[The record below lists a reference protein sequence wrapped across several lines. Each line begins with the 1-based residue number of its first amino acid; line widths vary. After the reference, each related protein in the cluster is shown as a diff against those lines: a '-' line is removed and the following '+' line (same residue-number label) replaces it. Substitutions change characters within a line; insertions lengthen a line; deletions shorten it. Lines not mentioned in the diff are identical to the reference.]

1 MNIINNVS
9 QSSLS
14 TVMPVRAGH
23 VPYVPAQASQHPA
36 TKAALSTA
44 HTLPLPGSSA
54 GEVQNL
60 LAGMHDVP
68 HRELEQQFI
77 DTQALLLN
85 SPAVHGQQRRDTLAD
100 IHSVTHDILNADAS
114 NPTGLKA
121 TTLTKLDRR
130 QDTVFGI
137 EAMSLLKSLERY
149 QALGRA
155 LIVRNQFIAAANLDT
170 PSSSSQQSGPS
181 VVGGN
186 TLTGDLVQRFIA
198 ARTTIET
205 ALHQHGLGIEVL
217 FSHGLGALQQGVT
230 LTDQSS
236 GHTTTVYT
244 LSAAQLTEFR
254 DLGRALCDRQI
265 NGLSSV
271 SGGGATSTALQPPL
285 QSTASLLGSVPVHN
299 TSLQATSAVTASSS
313 SNASNTLKNILGTDY
328 MRHLA
333 YRFSAR
339 ANESGQVLGA
349 PELRNAALRTLGIEL
364 GANRYRKHGDGP
376 PRIVM
381 SDCLDRIFGQ
391 CKLTDK
397 YSVDA
402 DVKNMKTLTGTVH
415 YEFVAFN
422 ISFTKPNGQNVNET
436 VWMTKHDD
444 NTVSDIRVVP
454 KGSDARATEQ
464 LKQLKHDM
472 LFAAIHTESH
482 PSSHPNTQGIPPW

>member
-265 NGLSSV
+265 NGTPSMYA
-271 SGGGATSTALQPPL
+271 GGTISTAPQ
-285 QSTASLLGSVPVHN
+285 QSTSSTASLLGNAPIRN
-299 TSLQATSAVTASSS
+299 TPSS
-313 SNASNTLKNILGTDY
+313 SNAPVTLNDILSTNYVKNLAARFNTTAAHNKQNPRIEARNEAVRRLGKT
-328 MRHLA
+328 
-333 YRFSAR
+333 
-339 ANESGQVLGA
+339 LGA
-349 PELRNAALRTLGIEL
+349 TTYTPKTGGDKAVMPE
-364 GANRYRKHGDGP
+364 
-376 PRIVM
+376 
-381 SDCLDRIFGQ
+381 CLYRIFAQ
-391 CKLTDK
+391 CKLSDK
-397 YSVDA
+397 YSVDEA
-402 DVKNMKTLTGTVH
+402 VMSVQGFREVVP
-415 YEFVAFN
+415 YRFVAFN
-422 ISFTKPNGQNVNET
+422 ISAVNSRGQHVNAT
-436 VWMTKHDD
+436 VWVTKQSN
-444 NTVSDIRVVP
+444 NTVSDVRVVP
-454 KGSDARATEQ
+454 QDTDADATAQRNQ
-464 LKQLKHDM
+464 LKLDM
-472 LFAAIHTESH
+472 LTSAKHASVRLTDPE
-482 PSSHPNTQGIPPW
+482 NTAGIQQW